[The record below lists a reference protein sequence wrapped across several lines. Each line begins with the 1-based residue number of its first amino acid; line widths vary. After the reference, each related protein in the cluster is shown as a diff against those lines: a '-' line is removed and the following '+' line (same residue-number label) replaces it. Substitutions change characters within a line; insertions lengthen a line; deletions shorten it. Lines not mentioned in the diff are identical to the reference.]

1 MSDAATK
8 VLTIFRELV
17 GDHAERLS
25 GSRYLADVNSRI
37 TTALADKTSDDQNI
51 LRMDGIGFHVIDWQ
65 NEAAFLVALSLFP
78 ERFTDEEIREG
89 VERLLLHA
97 PQHIL
102 EAARLGGYPI
112 ENIFLEGNESQQTGP
127 ANHRPFGTSGMASAD
142 YAARAEA
149 MPEASGCWSSGTF
162 D

>member
-17 GDHAERLS
+17 GDRADRLS

-37 TTALADKTSDDQNI
+37 TTALADKTANDQEA
-51 LRMDGIGFHVIDWQ
+51 LRMDGIGFHVIDWH

-89 VERLLLHA
+89 VEGLLLHA

-112 ENIFLEGNESQQTGP
+112 ENIFLEQVE
-127 ANHRPFGTSGMASAD
+127 
-142 YAARAEA
+142 
-149 MPEASGCWSSGTF
+149 PEE
-162 D
+162 